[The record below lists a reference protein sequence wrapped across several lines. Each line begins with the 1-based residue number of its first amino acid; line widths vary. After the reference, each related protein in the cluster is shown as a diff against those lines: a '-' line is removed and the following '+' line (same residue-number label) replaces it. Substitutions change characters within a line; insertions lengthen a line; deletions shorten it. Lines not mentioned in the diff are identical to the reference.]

1 MEDTKHN
8 GWTNYATWRVNLE
21 LVSDMQFD
29 EPTTAEQIADIVE
42 SILFDNQTVSSDYV
56 ESYARAFL
64 DDVNYHE
71 IAEAINFDFE
81 E

>member
-8 GWTNYATWRVNLE
+8 GWTNYATWRINLE
-21 LVSDMQFD
+21 LVWDMQFD
-29 EPTTAEQIADIVE
+29 EPTTAEQVSEIVE
-42 SILFDNQTVSSDYV
+42 SILFDNQEVSSGYV

-64 DDVNYHE
+64 AQVNYHE
-71 IAEAINFDFE
+71 IADAINFEFE

>member
-1 MEDTKHN
+1 MKNKKHN

-21 LVSDMQFD
+21 LVSDIQFD
-29 EPTTAEQIADIVE
+29 EPTTAEQVADIVI
-42 SILFDNQTVSSDYV
+42 SIVFDNQTVSNGYI
-56 ESYARAFL
+56 ESYAHAFL
-64 DDVNYHE
+64 DQVNYHE